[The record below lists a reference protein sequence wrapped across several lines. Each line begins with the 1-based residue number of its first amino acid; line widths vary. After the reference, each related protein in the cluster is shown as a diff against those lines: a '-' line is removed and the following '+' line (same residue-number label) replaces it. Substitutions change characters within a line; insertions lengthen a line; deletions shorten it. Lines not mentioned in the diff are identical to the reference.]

1 VTTKAPEKGPN
12 GGRAEGYEPLKEAVA
27 RAQARK
33 CDPAVHAWIQRLWI
47 KTGAIVKE
55 IDVRHVRFAGS
66 AGSTIMTVADLGRF
80 FEGEDGGAKRLALE
94 LDECMCEHAVH
105 FAGAV
110 RYVLVA
116 VGEAGQQLGEH
127 PVKKK
132 GGAQDGDD
140 DAGLDVSERGTVA
153 LLLRHERDM
162 FTHHLRA
169 FAMVTEKL
177 EASAARAEANS
188 ERFQASMPA
197 IAESFAKLIE
207 AIQKVGDMG
216 VEQQIKLRKELVK
229 VHATEK
235 GVEVLMRFAPRLIQ
249 EVTKGTRFEGTGRE
263 IGAAPELERLFVSLM
278 KDKERLGR
286 IFAELKE
293 DEQSSLLMLLESFP
307 EPQKEIEAR
316 QIEGKVEGEGA
327 APGAPTPEGS
337 G

>member
-1 VTTKAPEKGPN
+1 VSTTPQKGPN
-12 GGRAEGYEPLKEAVA
+12 GGRPEGYEPLKEAVA

-47 KTGAIVKE
+47 KTGAIARE

-66 AGSTIMTVADLGRF
+66 SGSTIMTVADLGRF

-94 LDECMCEHAVH
+94 LDECMVEHAVH
-105 FAGAV
+105 FAGTV

-116 VGEAGQQLGEH
+116 VGDAGQQLGEH

-132 GGAQDGDD
+132 GGAQPDDD

-177 EASAARAEANS
+177 ELVAARSEAQAQSFLDGGMLKIAEA
-188 ERFQASMPA
+188 
-197 IAESFAKLIE
+197 FAKLLD
-207 AIQKVGDMG
+207 ATRMAGDAS
-216 VEQQIKLRKELVK
+216 VAQQVTLRKELVK
-229 VHATEK
+229 LHATEK
-235 GVEVLMRFAPRLIQ
+235 GVEVLMRFAPHLFQ
-249 EVTKGTRFEGTGRE
+249 EAVKGTRFEKAGRE
-263 IGAAPELERLFVSLM
+263 IGAAGEIERLFTSLM
-278 KDKERLGR
+278 QDKERLGR
-286 IFAELKE
+286 IFAELKQ
-293 DEQSSLLMLLESFP
+293 DEQTSLLMLLESFP
-307 EPQKEIEAR
+307 GPEEQKKEIVVSE
-316 QIEGKVEGEGA
+316 A
-327 APGAPTPEGS
+327 APPAPSTEGS